1 MHQAQWSP
9 ERPLPPPVSLASQSH
24 HEKPPEVTCTS
35 RGNPG
40 FPASTRER
48 PRETFFNTSRGHIPL
63 PWLGSNDALPL
74 ATRMETRLPWRP
86 TRGSLTSP
94 SYLVRNRTLG
104 PPLENNPEIPPSSR
118 EGIFGFTLGGLQGF
132 FEFTGR
138 AHDVHALAAAACRR
152 FDQQWKAD
160 TPRFRFEFL
169 QALIFAVIPRRDRYA
184 GFFHQADGRTFRSH
198 RVHALGRGADE
209 YDARLLAAPRELAVL
224 GEKTITRMNRFGAC
238 LLCGG
243 ENAIHVEVRLG
254 RPGRAD
260 VHGFIRHLHVQCVP
274 IRIGIHRDGGNAQ
287 ALEGTN
293 DATSYL
299 AAIGDEDFLEHEN
312 RKRAV

>member
-40 FPASTRER
+40 FPASTRES
-48 PRETFFNTSRGHIPL
+48 PRETFFNTSRGQIPL

-118 EGIFGFTLGGLQGF
+118 EEGL
-132 FEFTGR
+132 
-138 AHDVHALAAAACRR
+138 
-152 FDQQWKAD
+152 
-160 TPRFRFEFL
+160 
-169 QALIFAVIPRRDRYA
+169 
-184 GFFHQADGRTFRSH
+184 
-198 RVHALGRGADE
+198 
-209 YDARLLAAPRELAVL
+209 RLLHGLA
-224 GEKTITRMNRFGAC
+224 
-238 LLCGG
+238 
-243 ENAIHVEVRLG
+243 
-254 RPGRAD
+254 
-260 VHGFIRHLHVQCVP
+260 
-274 IRIGIHRDGGNAQ
+274 
-287 ALEGTN
+287 TN
-293 DATSYL
+293 LATSL
-299 AAIGDEDFLEHEN
+299 QKPQEA
-312 RKRAV
+312 